1 MDVNEGWSLGI
12 WGSIPLSHLFI
23 LNKFNNMSEVKQS
36 EWKFGN
42 IITKIPF
49 YERDLYDRVITLSA
63 QDMDLII
70 DELSEDDY
78 KGLIYELLD
87 EEYFEVFNYESNF
100 NQISVRN
107 FDLINKFY
115 FTLINNS
122 SDYYKLDITTKIYAY
137 VLSEEFYEEVMKTK
151 EFFKLIDN
159 EDFNLRL
166 IDFKILKEELIGLN
180 EFVMK
185 YHGK

>member
-1 MDVNEGWSLGI
+1 
-12 WGSIPLSHLFI
+12 
-23 LNKFNNMSEVKQS
+23 MSEVKQS

-87 EEYFEVFNYESNF
+87 EAYFEVFNGEH
-100 NQISVRN
+100 N
-107 FDLINKFY
+107 FDIINKFY

-122 SDYYKLDITTKIYAY
+122 SNAFELDITTKIYAY

-159 EDFNLRL
+159 EDFNLRM
-166 IDFKILKEELIGLN
+166 IDFKLLKEELIGLN